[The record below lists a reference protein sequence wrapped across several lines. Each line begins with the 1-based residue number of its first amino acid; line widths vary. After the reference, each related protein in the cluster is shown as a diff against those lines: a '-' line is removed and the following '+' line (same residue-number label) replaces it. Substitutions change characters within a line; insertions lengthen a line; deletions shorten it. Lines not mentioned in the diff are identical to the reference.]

1 MANAADRTVV
11 RNLDLSDLSH
21 VVSFATL
28 VRNRE
33 RRRKRQQAASE
44 RIARLQ
50 LLIAEATREVASL
63 LAEFNGGAGR
73 PGRSGAASSR
83 LAAAFSRQQLG
94 AHLPVRYVLPFG
106 HARGDGCRHHSA
118 GAPDP
123 PGR

>member
-63 LAEFNGGAGR
+63 LAESTAEQDGQDD
-73 PGRSGAASSR
+73 PEPP
-83 LAAAFSRQQLG
+83 AAA
-94 AHLPVRYVLPFG
+94 
-106 HARGDGCRHHSA
+106 
-118 GAPDP
+118 
-123 PGR
+123 